1 MQVPGEE
8 SITEL
13 GEPYEEYYEEEE
25 EEEEVEEDLD
35 EEQQ

>member
-8 SITEL
+8 GITEL

-25 EEEEVEEDLD
+25 EEEVEEDFD
-35 EEQQ
+35 EDQQ